1 MHIRRCW
8 IGIED
13 SMAIRH
19 LVVGIAENAP
29 FIALLLYA
37 SFSRSYRKRTTSF
50 TDDTVA
56 FPVENIVVW
65 LCLICIPI
73 FLYWA
78 MMELANI
85 DFLSH
90 YLALLTNLMKPAVF
104 ACLGL
109 GLLFSLPGTLV
120 VTPEGIEKRFWL
132 RSNKKV
138 LWGEIT
144 TITVSENRVEI
155 ADANRKKISHESFN
169 LDRERFLLEL
179 KQHCIEEDF
188 AERLDHN
195 IAMAKVKK

>member
-1 MHIRRCW
+1 
-8 IGIED
+8 
-13 SMAIRH
+13 
-19 LVVGIAENAP
+19 
-29 FIALLLYA
+29 
-37 SFSRSYRKRTTSF
+37 
-50 TDDTVA
+50 
-56 FPVENIVVW
+56 
-65 LCLICIPI
+65 
-73 FLYWA
+73 